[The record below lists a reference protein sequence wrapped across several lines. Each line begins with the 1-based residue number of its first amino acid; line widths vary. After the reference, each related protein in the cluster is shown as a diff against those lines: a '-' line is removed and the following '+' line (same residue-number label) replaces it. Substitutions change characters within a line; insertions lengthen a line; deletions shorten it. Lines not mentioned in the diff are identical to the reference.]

1 MDKIREKFKEFPE
14 VFNFMCFVLGG
25 ILLIYI
31 TNNWLSIFA
40 PFVIA
45 YVVTI
50 ALRPAITWLKRKA
63 KIPNVIATILC
74 LLLFVIVVGAIMWL
88 IGYYVVDG
96 IAYLVSELSSKS
108 TINDVLGFVA
118 TLDEKLEALSKFI
131 NIDIN
136 MSDVTK
142 LVTDTA
148 TKLVTSLSAI
158 SINIVTAIPRVIIAF
173 VIGCVAAFY
182 MLFDYEKISTAV
194 KKQLSD
200 KTKQFVS
207 IFNNQVLFSL
217 FKMMFS
223 YALLSVVCFVE
234 LMIGFYIFGI
244 KDAAFLALLIAIFD
258 VLPIVGSGGILVPWG
273 IITLIMGNP
282 FAGIGLIVLWGIIV
296 VVRQVLEPKIVGTQ
310 VGLYPLITVAALY
323 IGLRFMGGIGMIVAP
338 LYVLLC
344 KKLNEEGLIHL
355 YKNKET
361 DQKHEVQKKRIG
373 KKREERKD
381 QDVNN

>member
-1 MDKIREKFKEFPE
+1 
-14 VFNFMCFVLGG
+14 
-25 ILLIYI
+25 
-31 TNNWLSIFA
+31 
-40 PFVIA
+40 
-45 YVVTI
+45 
-50 ALRPAITWLKRKA
+50 
-63 KIPNVIATILC
+63 
-74 LLLFVIVVGAIMWL
+74 MWL

-96 IAYLVSELSSKS
+96 IAYLVGELSSNS
-108 TINDVLGFVA
+108 TINDVLGFVS
-118 TLDEKLEALSKFI
+118 TLDEKLEDLSKFV

-136 MSDVTK
+136 ISDVTK

-355 YKNKET
+355 YKK
-361 DQKHEVQKKRIG
+361 DDVDDG
-373 KKREERKD
+373 KIND
-381 QDVNN
+381 